1 MFERKLSTTNG
12 VKTFFALSAYFLLM
26 QVFGLQD
33 EAFLRFANLFI
44 IFYFVR
50 ETTLKMIQKD
60 NSTLLGVFFSG
71 IITSAI
77 GVLLSVIAFAF
88 YITFIKGTAYLT
100 EVGNTFIPL
109 GDSSSLM
116 QYSFAL
122 VIEGMCSCVFVSMY
136 IMQKFKNSIGIKP
149 VKMQ

>member
-12 VKTFFALSAYFLLM
+12 IKIFFALSGYFLLM

-44 IFYFVR
+44 IYYFVR
-50 ETTLKMIQKD
+50 KTLGKMIQKD
-60 NSTLLGVFFSG
+60 SATLLGVFFSG

-77 GVLLSVIAFAF
+77 GVLLSVIAFSF
-88 YITFIKGTAYLT
+88 YITFLTGTAYLT

-122 VIEGMCSCVFVSMY
+122 VIEGMCSCLFVSMY
-136 IMQKFKNSIGIKP
+136 LMQKWKNSIGVSTVGI
-149 VKMQ
+149 Q